1 MKFEV
6 DRDVFAESV
15 AWVARSLPTRPSIPV
30 LAGLMIHAEGE
41 SLTLSSFD
49 YETSARVDLPATI
62 HDEGTALVSGRLL
75 ADITRSLPHTGVSVA
90 TGDSSMDLSCGSA
103 HFTLQLL
110 PTDDYPVLPAM
121 PEETGRV
128 ASGDLAEAVSQVAVA
143 AGRDE
148 LLPIFTGVRIEID
161 GETLSMLA
169 TDRYRMALKELT
181 WTPGRADVGGNS
193 LVPAK
198 VLSEAAKSM
207 AGGESVSISLS
218 QPGSGQGL
226 IGFVGEAHGT
236 RRQITTR
243 LLDGEFPKVRH
254 LMDVQATLT
263 VRCATADLIDAAKRV
278 ALVAERNSPLRMVM
292 GEGAI
297 TLEAASGDHA
307 HASEQIEAVMQSDG
321 SIMTAAGFNPQY
333 LLDALGALD
342 AAFVNFSF
350 TQPGKPC
357 LLTGISTL
365 DGDRLLD
372 YRHVIMLMR
381 LPD

>member
-30 LAGLMIHAEGE
+30 LAGLMIRAEGE
-41 SLTLSSFD
+41 ALTLSSFD
-49 YETSARVDLPATI
+49 YETSARVDLPATV

-75 ADITRSLPHTGVSVA
+75 ADITRSLPHAGISVS
-90 TGDSSMDLSCGSA
+90 TEDSSMDLACGSA
-103 HFTLQLL
+103 NFTLQLL
-110 PTDDYPVLPAM
+110 PTDDYPVLPTM
-121 PEETGRV
+121 PEETGTV
-128 ASGDLAEAVSQVAVA
+128 ASGDLAEAVAQVAVA

-148 LLPIFTGVRIEID
+148 LLPIFTGVRVEIE
-161 GETLSMLA
+161 GRTLSMLA
-169 TDRYRMALKELT
+169 TDRYRMALKEIS
-181 WTPGRADVGGNS
+181 WSPASEEFSGNA

-207 AGGESVSISLS
+207 AGGESVSIALS

-226 IGFVGEAHGT
+226 IGLTGESHGT

-254 LMDVQATLT
+254 LMEVQASLT
-263 VRCATADLIDAAKRV
+263 VRCATADLVDAARRV

-292 GEGAI
+292 GEQAI

-307 HASEQIEAVMQSDG
+307 HAQEQIEAVIQADG
-321 SIMTAAGFNPQY
+321 DTMSAAGFNPQY
-333 LLDALGALD
+333 LQDALGVLD
-342 AAFVNFSF
+342 AAYVNFSF

-357 LLTGISTL
+357 LLTGLGTV
-365 DGDRLLD
+365 DGDPLLD

>member
-15 AWVARSLPTRPSIPV
+15 AWVARSLPNRPSIPV

-49 YETSARVDLPATI
+49 YETSARVDLPARVQ
-62 HDEGTALVSGRLL
+62 DEGTALVSGRLL
-75 ADITRSLPHTGVSVA
+75 ADITRSLPHSGVSVD
-90 TGDSSMDLSCGSA
+90 TGDSSMDLTCGSA

-121 PEETGRV
+121 PEETGTV
-128 ASGDLAEAVSQVAVA
+128 ASGDLAAAVAQVAVA

-148 LLPIFTGVRIEID
+148 LLPIFTGVRVEID

-169 TDRYRMALKELT
+169 TDRYRMALKELSWFPT
-181 WTPGRADVGGNS
+181 HDGFSGNA

-207 AGGESVSISLS
+207 AGGETVSIALS

-226 IGFVGEAHGT
+226 IGLTGESHGT

-254 LMDVQATLT
+254 LMDVQASLT
-263 VRCATADLIDAAKRV
+263 VRCATADLSDAAKRV

-292 GEGAI
+292 GEDAI

-307 HASEQIEAVMQSDG
+307 HASEQIEADMRSDG
-321 SIMTAAGFNPQY
+321 GTMVAAGFNPQY
-333 LLDALGALD
+333 LLDAVGALD
-342 AAFVNFSF
+342 AAYVNFSF

-357 LLTGISTL
+357 LLTGIGSL
-365 DGDRLLD
+365 EGDPLLD

>member
-49 YETSARVDLPATI
+49 YETSARVDLPATV
-62 HDEGTALVSGRLL
+62 HDEGTALVSGKLL
-75 ADITRSLPHTGVSVA
+75 ADITRSLPHTGVSVS
-90 TGDSSMDLSCGSA
+90 TDESSMDLSCGSA

-121 PEETGRV
+121 PEETGKV
-128 ASGDLAEAVSQVAVA
+128 TSADLAEAVAQVAVA

-161 GETLSMLA
+161 GQTLSMLA

-181 WTPGRADVGGNS
+181 WTPARPDFTGNA

-226 IGFVGEAHGT
+226 IGLVGESHGT

-254 LMDVQATLT
+254 LMDVQAALT

-292 GEGAI
+292 GDGEI

-307 HASEQIEAVMQSDG
+307 HASEQIEALMQSDG
-321 SIMTAAGFNPQY
+321 DTMGAAGFNPQY

-342 AAFVNFSF
+342 AAFVNFAF

-357 LLTGISTL
+357 LLTGTASL
-365 DGDRLLD
+365 DGDPLLD

>member
-49 YETSARVDLPATI
+49 YETSARVDVPARV
-62 HDEGTALVSGRLL
+62 HDEGTALISGRLL
-75 ADITRSLPHTGVSVA
+75 AEITRSLPHVGVSVA
-90 TGDSSMDLSCGSA
+90 TDDSSMELDCGSA

-121 PEETGRV
+121 PAETGKV

-181 WTPGRADVGGNS
+181 WTPVRSDFSGNS

-207 AGGESVSISLS
+207 AGGESVSIALS
-218 QPGSGQGL
+218 QPGNGQGL
-226 IGFVGEAHGT
+226 IGLAGEANGT
-236 RRQITTR
+236 KRRITTR

-254 LMDVQATLT
+254 LMDVRSTLT
-263 VRCATADLIDAAKRV
+263 VRCSTSDLIDAAKRV

-292 GEGAI
+292 GTDSI

-307 HASEQIEAVMQSDG
+307 HASEQIEAVMESDG
-321 SIMTAAGFNPQY
+321 DPMAAAGFNPQY

-342 AAFVNFSF
+342 AAYVNFSF
-350 TQPGKPC
+350 TAAGKPC
-357 LLTGISTL
+357 LLTGIGSL
-365 DGDRLLD
+365 DGDPLLD

>member
-6 DRDVFAESV
+6 DRDALAESV
-15 AWVARSLPTRPSIPV
+15 AWVARSLPTRPSIPI

-41 SLTLSSFD
+41 SLILSSFD
-49 YETSARVDLPATI
+49 YETSARVELPATV

-75 ADITRSLPHTGVSVA
+75 ADITRSLPHTGVTVA
-90 TGDSSMDLSCGSA
+90 TDASSMELSCGSA

-121 PEETGRV
+121 PAETGTV
-128 ASGDLAEAVSQVAVA
+128 ASTDFAEAVSQVAVA

-148 LLPIFTGVRIEID
+148 LLPIFTGVRVEIA
-161 GETLSMLA
+161 GATLSLLA
-169 TDRYRMALKELT
+169 TDRYRMALKEIT
-181 WTPGRADVGGNS
+181 WNPARKDSTSNA

-207 AGGESVSISLS
+207 AGGETVSLALS
-218 QPGSGQGL
+218 QPGSGDGL
-226 IGFVGEAHGT
+226 IGMAGEAHGT
-236 RRQITTR
+236 RRRLTTR

-254 LMDVQATLT
+254 LMEVNASLT
-263 VRCATADLIDAAKRV
+263 VRCSTAELIDAAKRV

-292 GEGAI
+292 GEGSV

-307 HASEQIEAVMQSDG
+307 HASEQVDAVLEPHGDTL
-321 SIMTAAGFNPQY
+321 TAAGFNPQY

-342 AAFVNFSF
+342 AAFVEFSF
-350 TQPGKPC
+350 TQAGKPC
-357 LLTGISTL
+357 LLTGAATI
-365 DGDRLLD
+365 DGETLLD